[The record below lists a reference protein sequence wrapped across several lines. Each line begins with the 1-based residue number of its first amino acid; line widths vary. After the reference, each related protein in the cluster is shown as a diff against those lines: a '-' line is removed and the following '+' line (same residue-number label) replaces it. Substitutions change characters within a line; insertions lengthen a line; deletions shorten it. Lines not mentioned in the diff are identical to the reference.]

1 MTDSK
6 LFFDE
11 NETRSAQDRNK
22 DLLIRLRD
30 QLTHAK
36 ANTPYY
42 REHLKD
48 VDVGSIGD
56 LSQLQKIAVTR
67 KSELKTLQKNNFPFG
82 GMTAVPAGE
91 LQHVFLSPGPI
102 YDPEPGTP
110 NYWRLARAMWAAGV
124 RPGEIVYNTF
134 SYHFTPAGFMVDS
147 AAKTIGCAVFP
158 AGIGQTEMQAQ
169 TISELRPGVYAG
181 TPSFLKIILE
191 KADELNLDV
200 SSITKAL
207 VSGEALLPATRKF
220 FSDRKIETRQTYAT
234 ADIGLIA
241 FESIPDQGL
250 IIDEDVLVEIVR
262 PGTDE
267 TLPDGQ
273 VGEVVVTTFS
283 KDYPLIRFGTG
294 DLSMIIEGQ
303 SACGRTN
310 RRLKGWMGRADQT
323 AKVKGMFVH
332 PEQIEKIVKRH
343 KEVLKARL
351 VIEHDESSND
361 LMTLHCESSS
371 TDEVVQKQVV
381 ESIREVTKLKGS
393 VKIVSSGS
401 LPNDGKVIDDLRK
414 FD

>member
-22 DLLIRLRD
+22 DLLIRLAD

-48 VDVGSIGD
+48 VDMGSIGD

-169 TISELRPGVYAG
+169 TISELRPSVYAG

-310 RRLKGWMGRADQT
+310 R
-323 AKVKGMFVH
+323 
-332 PEQIEKIVKRH
+332 
-343 KEVLKARL
+343 
-351 VIEHDESSND
+351 
-361 LMTLHCESSS
+361 TLALDNH
-371 TDEVVQKQVV
+371 
-381 ESIREVTKLKGS
+381 R
-393 VKIVSSGS
+393 
-401 LPNDGKVIDDLRK
+401 
-414 FD
+414 